1 MMWWGG
7 GSMPAWGWA
16 WMGMGW
22 LTMVLFW
29 GAVIWTVV
37 WVVRRLSDRPQ
48 AESGEQ
54 PSALEIVRERY
65 ARGEISRDEFEQLRG
80 DLTP

>member
-1 MMWWGG
+1 MWWGDG
-7 GSMPAWGWA
+7 GMPGWGWA

-22 LTMVLFW
+22 LTMALFW

-37 WVVRRLSDRPQ
+37 WVVRRLADRPQ
-48 AESGEQ
+48 AGPGER
-54 PSALEIVRERY
+54 PSALDIVRERY

-80 DLTP
+80 DLAP

>member
-1 MMWWGG
+1 MWWGDG
-7 GSMPAWGWA
+7 GMPTWGWA
-16 WMGMGW
+16 WIGMGW

-37 WVVRRLSDRPQ
+37 WVVRRTTGGPQ
-48 AESGEQ
+48 AGPGER

-80 DLTP
+80 DLAP